1 MTRTPRMLRELPMA
15 IPGRNNPNPFLLKSC
30 IVGIFLIAAIYAF
43 APASPGQ
50 KRKSNTQPKPSP
62 APNSELQHVGPPP
75 AAPIL
80 QKREQDVGPSEVI
93 SVDTTEVMLPVTV
106 RDGNGRL
113 VADLKREDFH
123 VFEDDREERLSE
135 LALRQGPGD
144 VILMVD
150 SSSSVAEN
158 LDDFRKAAMDFAAQ
172 LDDKDRISLIKFDDR
187 VQLLQEWT
195 QSRFQF
201 QRALN
206 RIEPGM
212 FTRLNDALVLAA
224 REQFGNTQ
232 SRRAIIL
239 LTDGVDS
246 GRGASTAEQALEA
259 VLNAQA
265 SVYVVSNGEISRVE
279 KQSQLSALLNSDSVT
294 FNQMR
299 IDDLREGLRALDESE
314 VKLTRLAD
322 ATGGRIY
329 KPASFASLNDAYRE
343 VAEELRHQYAIYYTP
358 SNKTHDGSFRHV
370 RVVTKNPQYRTS
382 TRIGYYAPQR

>member
-15 IPGRNNPNPFLLKSC
+15 IPGRNNPNPFLLKPC

-62 APNSELQHVGPPP
+62 APNSELQRVGPPP

-135 LALRQGPGD
+135 LALRQVPVD

-158 LDDFRKAAMDFAAQ
+158 LDDFRKAVMEFAAQ
-172 LDDKDRISLIKFDDR
+172 LDDKDRITLIKFDDR

-224 REQFGNTQ
+224 REQFGSTQ
-232 SRRAIIL
+232 SRRAIIV

-246 GRGASTAEQALEA
+246 GRGSTAEQALQA
-259 VLNAQA
+259 VLNAQV
-265 SVYVVSNGEISRVE
+265 SVYVVSNGEISRTA
-279 KQSQLSALLNSDSVT
+279 K
-294 FNQMR
+294 
-299 IDDLREGLRALDESE
+299 
-314 VKLTRLAD
+314 
-322 ATGGRIY
+322 
-329 KPASFASLNDAYRE
+329 
-343 VAEELRHQYAIYYTP
+343 
-358 SNKTHDGSFRHV
+358 
-370 RVVTKNPQYRTS
+370 
-382 TRIGYYAPQR
+382 

>member
-1 MTRTPRMLRELPMA
+1 MA

-135 LALRQGPGD
+135 LALRQVPVD

-150 SSSSVAEN
+150 ASSSVAEN

-279 KQSQLSALLNSDSVT
+279 KQSQLNALLNSDSVT

-329 KPASFASLNDAYRE
+329 KPASFARLNDAYRE

>member
-1 MTRTPRMLRELPMA
+1 MA
-15 IPGRNNPNPFLLKSC
+15 IPGRNNPNPFLLKPC

-62 APNSELQHVGPPP
+62 APNSELQRVGPPP

-106 RDGNGRL
+106 RDGSGRL
-113 VADLKREDFH
+113 VADLKRDDFH

-135 LALRQGPGD
+135 LALRQVPVD

-150 SSSSVAEN
+150 ASSSVAEN
-158 LDDFRKAAMDFAAQ
+158 LDDFRKAAMEFAAQ

-279 KQSQLSALLNSDSVT
+279 KQSQLNALLNSDSVT

-329 KPASFASLNDAYRE
+329 KPASFARLNDAYRE

-370 RVVTKNPQYRTS
+370 RVVTRNPQYRTS

>member
-1 MTRTPRMLRELPMA
+1 
-15 IPGRNNPNPFLLKSC
+15 
-30 IVGIFLIAAIYAF
+30 
-43 APASPGQ
+43 
-50 KRKSNTQPKPSP
+50 
-62 APNSELQHVGPPP
+62 
-75 AAPIL
+75 
-80 QKREQDVGPSEVI
+80 
-93 SVDTTEVMLPVTV
+93 MLPVTV

-135 LALRQGPGD
+135 LALRQVPVD

-150 SSSSVAEN
+150 ASSSVAEN
-158 LDDFRKAAMDFAAQ
+158 LDDFRKAAMEFAAQ

-279 KQSQLSALLNSDSVT
+279 KQSQLNALLNSDSVT

-329 KPASFASLNDAYRE
+329 KPASFARLNDAYRE

>member
-1 MTRTPRMLRELPMA
+1 MA
-15 IPGRNNPNPFLLKSC
+15 IPGRNNPNPFLLKPC

-62 APNSELQHVGPPP
+62 APNSELQRVGPPP

-113 VADLKREDFH
+113 VADLKRDDFH

-135 LALRQGPGD
+135 LALRQVPVD

-158 LDDFRKAAMDFAAQ
+158 LDDFRKAAMEFAAQ

-279 KQSQLSALLNSDSVT
+279 KQSQLNALLNSDSVT

-329 KPASFASLNDAYRE
+329 KPASFARLNDAYRE
-343 VAEELRHQYAIYYTP
+343 VAEELRHQYALYYTP

-370 RVVTKNPQYRTS
+370 RVVTRNPQYRTS

>member
-1 MTRTPRMLRELPMA
+1 MA

-62 APNSELQHVGPPP
+62 APNSELQRVGPPP

-106 RDGNGRL
+106 RDGSGRL
-113 VADLKREDFH
+113 VADLKRDDFH

-135 LALRQGPGD
+135 LALRQVPVD

-150 SSSSVAEN
+150 ASSSVAEN
-158 LDDFRKAAMDFAAQ
+158 LDDFRKAAMEFAAQ

-279 KQSQLSALLNSDSVT
+279 KQSQLNALLNSDSVT

-329 KPASFASLNDAYRE
+329 KPASFARLNDAYRE

>member
-1 MTRTPRMLRELPMA
+1 
-15 IPGRNNPNPFLLKSC
+15 
-30 IVGIFLIAAIYAF
+30 
-43 APASPGQ
+43 
-50 KRKSNTQPKPSP
+50 
-62 APNSELQHVGPPP
+62 
-75 AAPIL
+75 
-80 QKREQDVGPSEVI
+80 
-93 SVDTTEVMLPVTV
+93 
-106 RDGNGRL
+106 
-113 VADLKREDFH
+113 
-123 VFEDDREERLSE
+123 
-135 LALRQGPGD
+135 
-144 VILMVD
+144 MVD

-279 KQSQLSALLNSDSVT
+279 KQSQLNALLNSDSVT

-329 KPASFASLNDAYRE
+329 KPASFARLNDAYRE
-343 VAEELRHQYAIYYTP
+343 VAEELRHQYALYYTP